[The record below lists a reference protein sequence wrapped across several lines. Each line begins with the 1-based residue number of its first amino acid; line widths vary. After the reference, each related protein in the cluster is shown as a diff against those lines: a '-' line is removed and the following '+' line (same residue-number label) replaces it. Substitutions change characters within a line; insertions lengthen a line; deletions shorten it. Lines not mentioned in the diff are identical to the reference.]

1 MVYKRHIV
9 LFLILAAC
17 LVLALTGCA
26 SNTEPIETESDF
38 TGFITDVQAGQAK
51 DITGRISVESH
62 ADKIVSKYVITV
74 NKDTAIFRQD
84 GSNYNKAEFKELEAR
99 QWVKI
104 WFTGP
109 VLESWPMQATAL
121 QIVITGQTVE

>member
-17 LVLALTGCA
+17 LVLALSGCA

-38 TGFITDVQAGQAK
+38 TGFITDIQAGQAK